1 MNNQPI
7 RIAHIMGKMVSGGVE
22 SVVMN
27 YYRNIDKD
35 KIQFDFIVDEDS
47 TYIPIDEIKHM
58 GGRVILVPPYQNTF
72 AYLDRLK
79 KIFKEN
85 GYKIVHSHLNA
96 LSVFPLYAARVSKVP
111 IRIAHSHSTSN
122 KKEWKKNIMKNI
134 LRPFSKVNAT
144 HYFCCS
150 ELAGRW
156 LFGDKAYDDGNVKLI
171 NNAIDVDKFIYN
183 EEIRIKIREELKVE
197 DKLVIGHVGRFVEQK
212 NHVGLIDIFNEIY
225 KINPNSVLLL
235 AGEGP
240 LLADIRDKVNSL
252 NLTDAVKFLGVRSD
266 INNIMQ
272 CIDVFLLPSLYEG
285 LPVVG
290 VEAQASGSL
299 CILSSNMTKET
310 KVIETTKF
318 LNISDEP
325 KEWAKYIL
333 EEYKKFKRK
342 DTKQEIINSNFEIK
356 SEAKKLQNDYIELY
370 RKANYLGLGDKVKF

>member
-27 YYRNIDKD
+27 YYRNIDKN

-47 TYIPIDEIKHM
+47 TYIPIDEIEHM
-58 GGRVILVPPYQNTF
+58 GGRVILVPPYQNIF

-79 KIFKEN
+79 KIFEEN
-85 GYKIVHSHLNA
+85 EYKIVHSHLNA

-183 EEIRIKIREELKVE
+183 EEIRIKIREELKIE
-197 DKLVIGHVGRFVEQK
+197 DKLVIGHIGRFVEQK
-212 NHVGLIDIFNEIY
+212 NHIGILEIFNEIH
-225 KINPNSVLLL
+225 KKNEKSVLLL
-235 AGEGP
+235 IGDGP
-240 LLADIRDKVNSL
+240 LLNQIKEKVKDL
-252 NLTDAVKFLGVRSD
+252 NLQNNVIFLGKRNDV
-266 INNIMQ
+266 NVLMQ
-272 CIDVFLLPSLYEG
+272 GMDVFLLPSLYEG

-290 VEAQASGSL
+290 VEAQASGLL
-299 CILSSNMTKET
+299 CILSDSMTKET
-310 KVIETTKF
+310 KIIDSTKF
-318 LNISDEP
+318 ISLSMSYSL
-325 KEWAKYIL
+325 WANEIL
-333 EEYKKFKRK
+333 IAYKQYERK
-342 DTKQEIINSNFEIK
+342 NTKLEVINSNFDIK
-356 SEAKKLQNDYIELY
+356 TESSKLASIYY
-370 RKANYLGLGDKVKF
+370 P

>member
-1 MNNQPI
+1 MNNEPI
-7 RIAHIMGKMVSGGVE
+7 RIAQIMGKMNSGGVE

-27 YYRNIDKD
+27 YYRNIDKN
-35 KIQFDFIVDEDS
+35 KVQFDFIVDKDSQNIPREEIED
-47 TYIPIDEIKHM
+47 M
-58 GGRVILVPPYQNTF
+58 GGKIILVPPYKNIVSYMNILKNT
-72 AYLDRLK
+72 LRK
-79 KIFKEN
+79 GN
-85 GYKIVHSHLNA
+85 YKIVHSHLNA

-156 LFGDKAYDDGNVKLI
+156 LFGDKAYNYGNVKLI

-183 EEIRIKIREELKVE
+183 EEIRDKIRKEIKVE
-197 DKLVIGHVGRFVEQK
+197 NKLVIGHVGRFVEQK
-212 NHVGLIDIFNEIY
+212 NHIGLIDIFNEIY
-225 KINPNSVLLL
+225 KINPDSVLLL
-235 AGEGP
+235 AGDGP
-240 LLADIRDKVNSL
+240 LLGYIRDKVNSL
-252 NLTDAVKFLGVRSD
+252 NLTDAVKFLGVRKD

-272 CIDVFLLPSLYEG
+272 GIDVFLLPSLYEG

-318 LNISDEP
+318 LDIYDEP
-325 KEWAKYIL
+325 KEWAKSIL

-356 SEAKKLQNDYIELY
+356 SEAKKLQNDYLELY
-370 RKANYLGLGDKVKF
+370 RKVSL

>member
-27 YYRNIDKD
+27 YYRNIDKN

-111 IRIAHSHSTSN
+111 IRIVHSHSTSN

-197 DKLVIGHVGRFVEQK
+197 DKLVIGHIGRFVEQK
-212 NHVGLIDIFNEIY
+212 NHIGILEIFNEIH
-225 KINPNSVLLL
+225 KKNEKSVLLL
-235 AGEGP
+235 IGDGP
-240 LLADIRDKVNSL
+240 LLNQIKDKVKDL
-252 NLTDAVKFLGVRSD
+252 NLQNNVIFLGKRNDV
-266 INNIMQ
+266 NVLMQ
-272 CIDVFLLPSLYEG
+272 GMDVFLLPSLYEG

-290 VEAQASGSL
+290 VEAQASGLL
-299 CILSSNMTKET
+299 CILSDSMTKET
-310 KVIETTKF
+310 KIIDSTKF
-318 LNISDEP
+318 ISLSTSYSLWADEILT
-325 KEWAKYIL
+325 KYKQH
-333 EEYKKFKRK
+333 ERK
-342 DTKQEIINSNFEIK
+342 NTKLDVINSNFDIK
-356 SEAKKLQNDYIELY
+356 TESSKLASIYINKL
-370 RKANYLGLGDKVKF
+370 